1 MANTPTKGYNKYFE
15 LNAREHTI
23 YVLAKEY
30 KKTENG
36 DTLCALT
43 YALKGCKN
51 NFEVFEKMVSYLNN
65 AGLIGKIC
73 EFAGNCG
80 EKLFAI
86 QIKDK
91 LADIKLAEFYA
102 QREKEL

>member
-43 YALKGCKN
+43 SALKGCKN
-51 NFEVFEKMVSYLNN
+51 NFEVFEKMVSYLNQ

-73 EFAGNCG
+73 EFAGSPTLLLYN
-80 EKLFAI
+80 KTSL
-86 QIKDK
+86 
-91 LADIKLAEFYA
+91 LVNDIFYIFFFVS
-102 QREKEL
+102 E